1 MCDGKVVLLGDRDV
15 DHYPL
20 QDDDG
25 ICLMN
30 PFGQQQEFFQ
40 AKEGLWPHVCAC
52 VSVCVQAA
60 VI

>member
-15 DHYPL
+15 DYYPL

-30 PFGQQQEFFQ
+30 PFSQQQTVFK
-40 AKEGLWPHVCAC
+40 AKEGL
-52 VSVCVQAA
+52 
-60 VI
+60 